1 MAEDVRAARAAADAR
16 DGAGATPDRRD
27 PASESLRVPVLTPPV
42 ASRRG
47 YLAAKR
53 ALDVIGS
60 LAGILLCLPIWAIL
74 VILIKLESP
83 GPVLFSQ
90 TRVGEN
96 GRVFRFLKLRSMY
109 VDADQRRAAFEE
121 LNEMSGPVFKIRD
134 DPRVTRV
141 GRFLRRYSLDET
153 PQLMHVLLG
162 QMTLVGPRPPLL
174 EEVERYEPWQTERLS
189 IRPGL
194 TCIWQVSGRN
204 EIPFDRWVQMD
215 IYYVRHRTFWMDLW
229 LLVQTVP
236 AVLMAR
242 GAY

>member
-1 MAEDVRAARAAADAR
+1 MTRPATEAREAAGRAV
-16 DGAGATPDRRD
+16 DRRD
-27 PASESLRVPVLTPPV
+27 PSRDSLRVPVLTPP
-42 ASRRG
+42 AAPRRG

-53 ALDVIGS
+53 ALDVVGS
-60 LAGILLCLPIWAIL
+60 LAGLVLGLPLWAIL
-74 VILIKLESP
+74 AILIKLESR

-109 VDADQRRAAFEE
+109 LDADRQRAAVEDM
-121 LNEMSGPVFKIRD
+121 NEMSGPVFKIRE

-141 GRFLRRYSLDET
+141 GRFLRRYSLDEV
-153 PQLMHVLLG
+153 PQLVHVLLG

-189 IRPGL
+189 VRPGL

-204 EIPFDRWVQMD
+204 EIPFDRWVEMD

-229 LLVQTVP
+229 LLARTVP
-236 AVLMAR
+236 AVLMGR